1 MAHCEE
7 YTELISAALDGALSP
22 DEQEKL
28 DTHLASC
35 PDCAALFKDLSALH
49 TALEDLPAVEP
60 PPELKARILEQVA
73 REQILPFSPPKKEGL
88 SRHSQRWMA
97 TAAVLVLVV
106 FGTWSWKPW
115 ERNHVAQQPAPAAES
130 TRSDAVS
137 ADMSG
142 RIGEMNQAVPSPS
155 PAPAEMAEAP
165 IPEVAAQNMDP
176 EAAVAPLNEEDV
188 SSAPESVEES
198 APKATPAPVNIAPAS
213 APEVSR
219 SMTAGSGSSLD
230 GSTPEFR
237 MAKTAPTGEEQP
249 SSESPEALDITAFQ
263 SPVLFSVPSPSPVP
277 EENGVESSEFLLEGS
292 GTPEEPLEN
301 PDMTPRQAL
310 DILLEAYPMPEEAS
324 LVDTGEVLGWE
335 TPPSPLDSA
344 QESNAPQVSTRLE
357 YVGLSSNGKY
367 HEFWLS
373 SFLLDDPAQGLAHS
387 STINFFAVPLDGG
400 EILVQRSE
408 ETEDADA
415 YQSGIDAY
423 LQAVNE

>member
-22 DEQEKL
+22 TEQEKL
-28 DTHLASC
+28 DAHLASC
-35 PDCAALFKDLSALH
+35 PDCAALFRELSALH
-49 TALEDLPAVEP
+49 AALEDLPSVEP
-60 PPELKARILEQVA
+60 PKELKARILEQVA
-73 REQILPFSPPKKEGL
+73 QEKVLPFSPPKKKGL
-88 SRHSQRWMA
+88 SRRSQRWMA
-97 TAAVLVLVV
+97 TAAVLAIAI

-115 ERNHVAQQPAPAAES
+115 ERNDTAQQLAPAAA
-130 TRSDAVS
+130 DARLKL
-137 ADMSG
+137 APDKG
-142 RIGEMNQAVPSPS
+142 LATGENQAAASPS
-155 PAPAEMAEAP
+155 SAPAEMAEAP